1 MKSQLQKIQKVFEN
15 RIRLGIMSAL
25 SVNET
30 LDFNA
35 LKELLEL
42 TDGNLATHL
51 KTLQKHKY
59 VQTKKQF
66 IDNKPNT
73 QYSITLL
80 GKKDFS
86 DHIAALEKLLQQLK

>member
-1 MKSQLQKIQKVFEN
+1 
-15 RIRLGIMSAL
+15 MSAL

-66 IDNKPNT
+66 IENKPNT
-73 QYSITLL
+73 QYSITPS
-80 GKKDFS
+80 GKKNFS
-86 DHIAALEKLLQQLK
+86 DHIAALEKLLHLLK

>member
-51 KTLQKHKY
+51 KTLQKHTY

-66 IDNKPNT
+66 IENKPNT
-73 QYSITLL
+73 QYSITPL
-80 GKKDFS
+80 GKKNFS
-86 DHIAALEKLLQQLK
+86 DHIAALEKLLHLLK

>member
-1 MKSQLQKIQKVFEN
+1 MKSHLQNIQKVFEN
-15 RIRLGIMSAL
+15 RIRLGIMLAL

-35 LKELLEL
+35 LKEMLEL

-59 VQTKKQF
+59 LQTKKRF
-66 IDNKPNT
+66 IENKPNT
-73 QYSITLL
+73 QYSITPL
-80 GKKDFS
+80 GKKDFTE
-86 DHIAALEKLLQQLK
+86 HIAAFEKLIHKLK

>member
-1 MKSQLQKIQKVFEN
+1 
-15 RIRLGIMSAL
+15 MSAL

-66 IDNKPNT
+66 IENKPNT
-73 QYSITLL
+73 QYSITPL
-80 GKKDFS
+80 GKKAFS
-86 DHIAALEKLLQQLK
+86 DHIAALEKLLHLLK

>member
-51 KTLQKHKY
+51 KTLQKHNY

-66 IDNKPNT
+66 IENKPNT
-73 QYSITLL
+73 QYSITSL

-86 DHIAALEKLLQQLK
+86 DHIAALEKLLHLLK

>member
-1 MKSQLQKIQKVFEN
+1 
-15 RIRLGIMSAL
+15 MSAL

-66 IDNKPNT
+66 IENKPNT
-73 QYSITLL
+73 QYSITPL
-80 GKKDFS
+80 GKKNFS
-86 DHIAALEKLLQQLK
+86 DHIAALEKLLHLLK

>member
-1 MKSQLQKIQKVFEN
+1 MKSQLLNIQKVFEN

-25 SVNET
+25 SLNET

-42 TDGNLATHL
+42 TDGNLAIHL

-59 VQTKKQF
+59 IKK
-66 IDNKPNT
+66 NKS
-73 QYSITLL
+73 SITSQIL
-80 GKKDFS
+80 GM
-86 DHIAALEKLLQQLK
+86 

>member
-1 MKSQLQKIQKVFEN
+1 
-15 RIRLGIMSAL
+15 MSAL

-66 IDNKPNT
+66 IENKPNT
-73 QYSITLL
+73 QYSITPL
-80 GKKDFS
+80 GKKNFS
-86 DHIAALEKLLQQLK
+86 NHIAALEKLLHLLK

>member
-1 MKSQLQKIQKVFEN
+1 MKSQLLNIQKVFEN

-25 SVNET
+25 SLNET

-59 VQTKKQF
+59 IQKKT
-66 IDNKPNT
+66 N
-73 QYSITLL
+73 
-80 GKKDFS
+80 
-86 DHIAALEKLLQQLK
+86 HR

>member
-59 VQTKKQF
+59 VQAKKQF
-66 IDNKPNT
+66 IENKPNT
-73 QYSITLL
+73 QYSITPL

-86 DHIAALEKLLQQLK
+86 DHIAALEKLLHLLK

>member
-1 MKSQLQKIQKVFEN
+1 MKSQLLNIQKVFEN

-25 SVNET
+25 SLNET

-59 VQTKKQF
+59 IQKKQI

-73 QYSITLL
+73 RYVITAL
-80 GKKDFS
+80 GKKVFGE
-86 DHIAALEKLLQQLK
+86 HITALEGLLRQLK

>member
-1 MKSQLQKIQKVFEN
+1 
-15 RIRLGIMSAL
+15 MSAL

-66 IDNKPNT
+66 IENKPNT
-73 QYSITLL
+73 QYSISPL

-86 DHIAALEKLLQQLK
+86 DHIAALEKLLHLLK

>member
-1 MKSQLQKIQKVFEN
+1 MKSQLLNIQKVFEN
-15 RIRLGIMSAL
+15 RIRLGIMLAL

-59 VQTKKQF
+59 IQTKKQF

-73 QYSITLL
+73 RYIITAR
-80 GKKDFS
+80 GKKDFT
-86 DHIAALEKLLQQLK
+86 DHITAFEGLLRQLK

>member
-1 MKSQLQKIQKVFEN
+1 MKSHLQNIQKVFEN

-59 VQTKKQF
+59 LQTKKQF

-73 QYSITLL
+73 QYSITPL
-80 GKKDFS
+80 GKKDFTE
-86 DHIAALEKLLQQLK
+86 HIAALENLLRELK

>member
-1 MKSQLQKIQKVFEN
+1 
-15 RIRLGIMSAL
+15 MSAL
-25 SVNET
+25 SINET

-59 VQTKKQF
+59 LQTKKRF

-73 QYSITLL
+73 QYSITPL
-80 GKKDFS
+80 GKKDFTE
-86 DHIAALEKLLQQLK
+86 HIAALENLLRELK

>member
-66 IDNKPNT
+66 IENKPNT
-73 QYSITLL
+73 QYSITPLD
-80 GKKDFS
+80 KKDFS
-86 DHIAALEKLLQQLK
+86 DHIAALEKLLHLLK